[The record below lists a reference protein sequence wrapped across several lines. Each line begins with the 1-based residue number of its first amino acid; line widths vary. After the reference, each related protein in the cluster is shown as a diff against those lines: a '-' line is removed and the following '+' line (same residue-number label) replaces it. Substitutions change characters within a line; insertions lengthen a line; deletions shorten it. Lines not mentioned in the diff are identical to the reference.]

1 MKILIAYD
9 GTEDADIG
17 MEELQRAGLPA
28 EAEAM
33 VVSVADV
40 WVPPSEHNEILDDTF
55 PLQIP
60 AGVKWQRQR
69 TANMLREAEELAER
83 GGKRLR
89 QLFPGWTV
97 SVNTFGGSPVEELL
111 KFTSKWQPQLIVVG
125 SHNYTTLG
133 RIVLGSVSQ
142 KVLADA
148 RTFVRVARRI
158 VGRTAS
164 APHRIVIGVDGSKGS
179 QLAVRAV
186 ATRDWIPGSEV
197 HVVAA
202 NDSLQSNPIAR
213 IIQPLNEFVNE
224 VNEDGRAQTAKVAAD
239 AVEEL
244 RAALGG
250 KNITVSTA
258 IETANPQDLLV
269 RYAEDVGADCI
280 FIGANG
286 LGNSLK
292 HFVLGSVS
300 ASVAE
305 RAACSVEVVR
315 AG

>member
-17 MEELQRAGLPA
+17 IDELQRAGLPA

-142 KVLADA
+142 KVLAEA
-148 RTFVRVARRI
+148 RTSVRVARRI

-164 APHRIVIGVDGSKGS
+164 SPHRIVIGVDGSKGS

-213 IIQPLNEFVNE
+213 IIQPLNEFVN
-224 VNEDGRAQTAKVAAD
+224 RH
-239 AVEEL
+239 L
-244 RAALGG
+244 
-250 KNITVSTA
+250 S
-258 IETANPQDLLV
+258 
-269 RYAEDVGADCI
+269 
-280 FIGANG
+280 
-286 LGNSLK
+286 
-292 HFVLGSVS
+292 
-300 ASVAE
+300 
-305 RAACSVEVVR
+305 
-315 AG
+315 